1 MQIQSVPSA
10 PSTPAVL
17 AATTPAQIPL
27 AQAAYTSPAPQ
38 VHAAQPAPLSP
49 TASHTPAVPAH
60 VAQAAPAV
68 STASHVPAY
77 PIPSAPPAQP
87 AQTAA
92 SSTKTAVPHSPVP
105 TASHAPGSV
114 APPAVDEA
122 IPAVADSTDA
132 PTPVEARLAI
142 ENERLWAKHVA
153 AQATFDKNNDEHTK
167 TQGTFR
173 KSRAEL
179 KELRNRLSKL
189 LHELKPLISRPGRGG
204 GWSSFLTKK
213 QIPRATGD
221 SLVRAYQKML
231 NSEEKSCTTE
241 QITEQPVTE
250 RPETVISRYF
260 QGLWPR
266 LSQVVKSPEQV
277 EMFIAVLRET
287 AEKSFAANGESPT
300 SRE

>member
-1 MQIQSVPSA
+1 MEVDTALPAPAPAQVPTAHPASTPSA
-10 PSTPAVL
+10 PPTHRVQTVPSGST
-17 AATTPAQIPL
+17 
-27 AQAAYTSPAPQ
+27 AP
-38 VHAAQPAPLSP
+38 
-49 TASHTPAVPAH
+49 HTPAHP
-60 VAQAAPAV
+60 V
-68 STASHVPAY
+68 S
-77 PIPSAPPAQP
+77 SAPPAQP
-87 AQTAA
+87 EQKVATF
-92 SSTKTAVPHSPVP
+92 TKITVDPLPTP
-105 TASHAPGSV
+105 TASHAPGPV
-114 APPAVDEA
+114 PPSAADEA
-122 IPAVADSTDA
+122 TPAAAD
-132 PTPVEARLAI
+132 PTVTQSPEEKRLTI
-142 ENERLWAKHVA
+142 EIGRLWKEHSE
-153 AQATFDKNNDEHTK
+153 AQANFEKNNNEHAK
-167 TQGTFR
+167 TEVPFR

-179 KELRNRLSKL
+179 KELRNKLSKL